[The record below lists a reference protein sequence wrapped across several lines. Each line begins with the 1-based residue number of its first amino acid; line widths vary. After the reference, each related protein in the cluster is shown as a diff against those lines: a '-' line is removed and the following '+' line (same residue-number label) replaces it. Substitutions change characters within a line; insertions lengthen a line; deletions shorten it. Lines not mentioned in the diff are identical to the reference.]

1 MANVSVTIVGGTDAQ
16 NTTAVTVDNQRW
28 GVNGSPWGTVLQ
40 VAEGYQTLTVFKT
53 TVPNQISITLQ
64 VRDPGNNTLQVTV
77 NQDNIAVVDA

>member
-1 MANVSVTIVGGTDAQ
+1 MASVSVTIVGGTDAQ
-16 NTTAVTVDNQRW
+16 NTSAVTVATQRW
-28 GVNGSPWGTVLQ
+28 GVNGAPWGSVQQ

-77 NQDNIAVVDA
+77 NQDTIAVVDA